1 MEIQTIKSGEFL
13 SIDGPANVRVI
24 EGKIYVLGV
33 EYGPGSSF
41 TVMRG
46 RRIITKAL
54 SDSKVEL
61 IVGPDGG
68 FEKISGTD
76 EVLDAWDKALSS
88 ISLNGSIIIVLGAM
102 DVGKTTITT
111 ILANKGIKEGLK
123 VGIIDGDPGQNDIGP
138 PTTVSSAIAEKFITH
153 LAQLRSLRTMFV
165 KTTSIEHVWSYVLD
179 SILKLID
186 DLRNNYRVNTVIINT
201 DGWVSEPPAVS
212 FKLEMVRRVRA
223 DYIIVIKRE
232 REVEDL
238 ISKLVDAYGN
248 HVIILPA
255 PPNAKIRDRDDRKI
269 RREMGYSKYLM
280 PSRDLSISIVE
291 KPIVNLPLFRG
302 IRYDKYMLSLIR
314 KNIGPITYV
323 EQWGNVAVAIGNV
336 NEFQIRNLGNVSV
349 AILPMNWEKG
359 LLVALEDRDDYLLA
373 LGMLRKIYYNTGKAI
388 VTVSKSFNEEGKID
402 HIRLGMIRLNENF
415 EEVDKVLYINK
426 IESMLSSQK
435 IAIKS

>member
-1 MEIQTIKSGEFL
+1 
-13 SIDGPANVRVI
+13 
-24 EGKIYVLGV
+24 
-33 EYGPGSSF
+33 
-41 TVMRG
+41 
-46 RRIITKAL
+46 
-54 SDSKVEL
+54 
-61 IVGPDGG
+61 
-68 FEKISGTD
+68 
-76 EVLDAWDKALSS
+76 
-88 ISLNGSIIIVLGAM
+88 
-102 DVGKTTITT
+102 
-111 ILANKGIKEGLK
+111 LANKGIKEGLK

-179 SILKLID
+179 SILKLIE
-186 DLRNNYRVNTVIINT
+186 DLRNNYKVNTVIINT